1 MAARQAQV
9 DALATPSTATATT
22 ARRPSTSSTTVTAP
36 EERIEFECYRGQKI
50 NNNDDSQESDG
61 GKKSL
66 ESTSSNELESS
77 LDDIEFIDGG
87 SSDNDGF
94 AEAVSCTTTEDETD
108 NDEELWSEFS
118 QVLEN
123 TLAKG
128 STCSSDDISEQ
139 QAVKWIDIFN
149 RRASLL
155 KQQSTP
161 QTPDSVY
168 FTPKQRRSDETPI
181 REFFTPA
188 TPVRPRLSQTR
199 MKSFESPDAD
209 ETLKF
214 DSDSHSTLPSSSAGT
229 YTTIIST
236 SDDYTSKKPSIFD
249 SMPSMQ
255 RATLS
260 LGSRHRSRSPPPPIP
275 AHVSPPRSFDTT
287 PKRPLGMMAKLYN
300 NSIPENSTAASKI
313 GASESQKEANIIN
326 KMKKL
331 RMRTNERR
339 ATVGIDFGTNQSLLE
354 EAKER
359 EKEIQ
364 KREKVFE
371 EKKQQQNAINSG
383 TTTTIEILDNTTS
396 TSKPIFYTPTDSKP
410 SNGKHQTR
418 YSDPDKR
425 KERRLRSRTTGIQK
439 DHLQEAMKKISP
451 ALVASPKNI
460 KKVQKQAE
468 KILKR
473 QECERQR
480 TAQDVQRGLD
490 ETENRIAEVQTVGK
504 ELETALIKD
513 PKNNWLLENWLLYVQ
528 ELRQLKLREDDL
540 NRRVKE
546 ISISDEYHKLRGQ
559 LNEIQQDLQ
568 PGEIGPNILIE
579 KEIMNKIVAVLDEH
593 QKIRDEMDQS
603 MRHSRKTVFDIQ
615 KILNEKNYNFSNF
628 DPIFTSNFTPTFDI
642 FC

>member
-1 MAARQAQV
+1 M
-9 DALATPSTATATT
+9 D
-22 ARRPSTSSTTVTAP
+22 
-36 EERIEFECYRGQKI
+36 
-50 NNNDDSQESDG
+50 
-61 GKKSL
+61 
-66 ESTSSNELESS
+66 
-77 LDDIEFIDGG
+77 
-87 SSDNDGF
+87 
-94 AEAVSCTTTEDETD
+94 
-108 NDEELWSEFS
+108 DEELWSEFS

-128 STCSSDDISEQ
+128 SNCSSDNISEQ
-139 QAVKWIDIFN
+139 QVVKWIDIFN

-155 KQQSTP
+155 KQQSAASP
-161 QTPDSVY
+161 QTPDSIY
-168 FTPKQRRSDETPI
+168 YTPKQRRSDETPI
-181 REFFTPA
+181 REFFTPV
-188 TPVRPRLSQTR
+188 TSIRPRLSQTR
-199 MKSFESPDAD
+199 MKSFETPDAD

-214 DSDSHSTLPSSSAGT
+214 ENNNDSGHNTLPSSSSSAAGT
-229 YTTIIST
+229 YTTIVST
-236 SDDYTSKKPSIFD
+236 SSDDYTSSKQPSIFD
-249 SMPSMQ
+249 TMPSMQ
-255 RATLS
+255 RSTLS
-260 LGSRHRSRSPPPPIP
+260 SGSRHRSPPPLPT
-275 AHVSPPRSFDTT
+275 HVSSPPRSSFDT
-287 PKRPLGMMAKLYN
+287 PKRPLGIMAKLYN
-300 NSIPENSTAASKI
+300 YSKDSEGPETIVSNPKI

-339 ATVGIDFGTNQSLLE
+339 ATVGIDAGTKQALSLMME
-354 EAKER
+354 ETEER
-359 EKEIQ
+359 EREIE
-364 KREKVFE
+364 KREKLFE

-383 TTTTIEILDNTTS
+383 TTTTIEILDNTDS
-396 TSKPIFYTPTDSKP
+396 SKSAFFTPLSAETNKP
-410 SNGKHQTR
+410 SPNGRQNR

-439 DHLQEAMKKISP
+439 DHLQEAMLKKISP

-460 KKVQKQAE
+460 IKVQKQAE

-490 ETENRIAEVQTVGK
+490 ETENRITEVQTVGK
-504 ELETALIKD
+504 ELENALIKD

-559 LNEIQQDLQ
+559 LNEIQAELQ
-568 PGEIGPNILIE
+568 PGELGPNILIE

-603 MRHSRKTVFDIQ
+603 MRHSKKTVFDIQ
-615 KILNEKNYNFSNF
+615 KILNEKNFNFSNF
-628 DPIFTSNFTPTFDI
+628 DPIFTSNFSPKLDI